1 VRDDERV
8 VRIALFSVLSI
19 AGAVAADQTI
29 LAVGAHAGDMEL
41 TAGAL
46 LAKQAMA
53 GDRVVLVHL
62 SLGEAGNPKMSRED
76 YGKQK
81 RNEAVAAA
89 KALGAEVIFGPY
101 QDALIPR
108 GDEAVRWLAGVISK
122 VKPSHIITHWKNSI
136 HRDHALVYQIVNDAV
151 LLASVE
157 GTRGVKG
164 PYYAENWED
173 PEGFRPYLYFDVTAG
188 FEAWKKAVTQYQFV
202 RGGIAGFP
210 YLDYYESLARV
221 RGAEAGGKYAESF
234 DVDES
239 SKKRVLDQLR

>member
-1 VRDDERV
+1 MMKRV
-8 VRIALFSVLSI
+8 IRLALFSVLS
-19 AGAVAADQTI
+19 AGAALAADQTI

-81 RNEAVAAA
+81 RTEAAAAA
-89 KALGAEVIFGPY
+89 KTLGAEVIFGPY
-101 QDALIPR
+101 QDALIPQ

-122 VKPSHIITHWKNSI
+122 VKPHYVITHWKNSI
-136 HRDHALVYQIVNDAV
+136 HRDHSLAYRVVNDAV

-164 PYYAENWED
+164 IYYAENWED
-173 PEGFRPYLYFDVTAG
+173 SEGFKPYLYFDVTAG
-188 FEAWKKAVTQYQFV
+188 FEAWKKAVTQYEFV
-202 RGGIAGFP
+202 RGGIVHFP

-221 RGAEAGGKYAESF
+221 RGAEAGKKYAESF
-234 DVDES
+234 EVDES
-239 SKKRVLDQLR
+239 GKKRVLDQLR